1 MSKRIIIAFMV
12 VASALLASCTKEDLS
27 ECNPGVQ
34 LKFSY
39 LLNNQGINLFGDEVD
54 QITVLAF
61 DATGHYYATFS
72 DGGNHLTNDYVMT
85 LPLPVGKYTLISWG
99 GDMAHY
105 NTVAITDQ
113 DAGVSEALVK
123 GVTTMEQFRIM
134 LKNQVYSE
142 VLSLY
147 HGQTCRV
154 ESKVAE
160 SSEVYNIDLLKNSKK
175 ISVRLKGLNN
185 LPQMAQSKTQ
195 TSMFDMGITAHNGI
209 YNHENNI
216 PSHSKAIQYKP
227 HTTTEHDNESFYDI
241 STLRLVIGQESI
253 LSVNS
258 SATGDKIF
266 SYDIVALIMESPDFE
281 SQLDLDRN
289 FSYEFD
295 FNVNPDLSVSITIN
309 GWLIT
314 NAIPEL

>member
-1 MSKRIIIAFMV
+1 MLKRIIIAFMV
-12 VASALLASCTKEDLS
+12 VASALLASCTKEDMS

-185 LPQMAQSKTQ
+185 LPQRAQSKTQ

-227 HTTTEHDNESFYDI
+227 HTTTEHDNEGFYDI
-241 STLRLVIGQESI
+241 STLRLMIGQSPM
-253 LSVNS
+253 LRVVNNQ
-258 SATGDKIF
+258 TGAEVCHFNIVEAIMKDPKF
-266 SYDIVALIMESPDFE
+266 KTQEDIDRE
-281 SQLDLDRN
+281 DL
-289 FSYEFD
+289 FQFD
-295 FNVNPDLSVSITIN
+295 FCVNDDLSIAITIN
-309 GWLIT
+309 GWSIIDV
-314 NAIPEL
+314 IPEL